1 MVSSVTSIPTI
12 KQINARPVIQL
23 WLFFICALIF
33 AMVIVGGATRLTGSG
48 LSITE
53 WKPIVGAIP
62 PLNLED
68 WREAFDKYKQIPQ
81 YKEINEGMS
90 LAEFKTIFWWE
101 WAHRF
106 LGRFIGLAFFLPFL
120 FFLVT
125 KRVESS
131 LKPKFWLMLLGGGM
145 QGFVGWYMVASG
157 LTERVDVSQYRLAA
171 HLGLAVLLFSYIYWV
186 AIGLGRDDTAPVAGG
201 QPKAHQNAPVAGGQM
216 KAHQNAA
223 VAGGQLKA
231 HQNAAVAGGQLK
243 PHQKSGQPKAHLK
256 SPAYF
261 ITCLIFLQII
271 AGAFVAGLKAG
282 KAHNTW
288 PLMDGRFI
296 PNGLDV
302 MTPFWKNLFEN
313 VLTVQFNHRMIAYV
327 IAIVV
332 FLHFIQCLLSKNGL
346 AIKGAVILLVF
357 TLFQITLGIVT
368 LLQLVPLD
376 LALYHQ
382 GSAVILLTA
391 GLWHSRNVYGGC

>member
-1 MVSSVTSIPTI
+1 
-12 KQINARPVIQL
+12 
-23 WLFFICALIF
+23 
-33 AMVIVGGATRLTGSG
+33 
-48 LSITE
+48 
-53 WKPIVGAIP
+53 
-62 PLNLED
+62 
-68 WREAFDKYKQIPQ
+68 
-81 YKEINEGMS
+81 
-90 LAEFKTIFWWE
+90 
-101 WAHRF
+101 
-106 LGRFIGLAFFLPFL
+106 
-120 FFLVT
+120 
-125 KRVESS
+125 
-131 LKPKFWLMLLGGGM
+131 LKPKFWLMFLGGGL

-186 AIGLGRDDTAPVAGG
+186 AIGLRREESGENQD
-201 QPKAHQNAPVAGGQM
+201 QNSLA
-216 KAHQNAA
+216 
-223 VAGGQLKA
+223 
-231 HQNAAVAGGQLK
+231 
-243 PHQKSGQPKAHLK
+243 

-261 ITCLIFLQII
+261 ITGLIFFQII

-296 PNGLDV
+296 PNGLDA
-302 MTPFWKNLFEN
+302 MTPYWKNLFEN

-368 LLQLVPLD
+368 LLQFVPLD

-382 GSAVILLTA
+382 GGAVILLTA
-391 GLWHSRNVYGGC
+391 SLWHSRNLYGAN

>member
-1 MVSSVTSIPTI
+1 MVSSVANAPTE
-12 KQINARPVIQL
+12 KQIKARPAIQI
-23 WLFFICALIF
+23 WLFMICALIF

-62 PLNLED
+62 PLNIED
-68 WREAFDKYKQIPQ
+68 WNEAFEKYKQIPQ

-90 LAEFKTIFWWE
+90 LNEFKSIFWWE
-101 WAHRF
+101 WGHRF

-131 LKPKFWLMLLGGGM
+131 LKPKFWLMFLGGGL

-171 HLGLAVLLFSYIYWV
+171 HLGLAILLFSYIFWV
-186 AIGLGRDDTAPVAGG
+186 AIGLRRDDNIAVSSGKLKHENADAGG
-201 QPKAHQNAPVAGGQM
+201 H
-216 KAHQNAA
+216 
-223 VAGGQLKA
+223 L
-231 HQNAAVAGGQLK
+231 
-243 PHQKSGQPKAHLK
+243 KAHLK

-261 ITCLIFLQII
+261 ITGLIFFQII

-332 FLHFIQCLLSKNGL
+332 LLHFIQCLFSKSYT
-346 AIKGAVILLVF
+346 AVRGAAFV
-357 TLFQITLGIVT
+357 LFLTVAQIALGIVT
-368 LLQLVPLD
+368 LLQFVPLD

-382 GSAVILLTA
+382 GGAVILLSA
-391 GLWHSRNVYGGC
+391 SLWHSRNVHGGC

>member
-1 MVSSVTSIPTI
+1 MVLSSTNTPTE
-12 KQINARPVIQL
+12 KQIKARPAIQL
-23 WLFFICALIF
+23 WLFMICALIF

-62 PLNLED
+62 PLNVED
-68 WREAFDKYKQIPQ
+68 WNDAFEKYKQIPQ
-81 YKEINEGMS
+81 YTRINEGMS
-90 LAEFKTIFWWE
+90 LNEFKSIFWWE

-106 LGRFIGLAFFLPFL
+106 LGRFIGVAFLLPFL
-120 FFLVT
+120 FFLFT

-131 LKPKFWLMLLGGGM
+131 LKPKFWLMFLGGGL

-171 HLGLAVLLFSYIYWV
+171 HLGLAVLLFSYIFWV
-186 AIGLGRDDTAPVAGG
+186 AIGLRRDDV
-201 QPKAHQNAPVAGGQM
+201 
-216 KAHQNAA
+216 AA
-223 VAGGQLKA
+223 VSGGK
-231 HQNAAVAGGQLK
+231 LK
-243 PHQKSGQPKAHLK
+243 PYLK

-261 ITCLIFLQII
+261 ITGLIFFQII

-282 KAHNTW
+282 KVHNTW

-332 FLHFIQCLLSKNGL
+332 LLHFIQCLISKSEL
-346 AIKGAVILLVF
+346 AIKGAMPLLVLTF
-357 TLFQITLGIVT
+357 AQIALGIVT
-368 LLQLVPLD
+368 LLQFVPLD

-382 GSAVILLTA
+382 GGAVILLSVS
-391 GLWHSRNVYGGC
+391 LWHSRNLYSAVACGQPEAPLKNGC